1 MKTAKIT
8 SVVLA
13 ILSISLLSK
22 VLIPSYVKVAP
33 GRVTL
38 FDLSATYTED
48 PSILKSITLAYVP
61 EGTYTLSASY
71 VENMAKRKDLE
82 VSFESSVITI
92 YATSS
97 LPKEN
102 QGSELNQEVLDL
114 ASTVFASITEENE
127 CLDSAT
133 FQVLQTS
140 GSLDGTP
147 TFEYKNLGMGKFS
160 VLAKSGDR
168 YLYMMMDVKCPKE
181 VLITKKLL
189 KFGDVI
195 KPEFLE
201 EATKDVFEIL
211 GTPASTSDAF
221 YSKAMRMFKPGDVI
235 VQEGIKRK
243 PDVVKGQL
251 LLAYVDLPGLH
262 ISTVVRSLQD
272 AYVGEVVRAENISS
286 GKIVM
291 GVLEEGPVLK
301 VMEVER

>member
-13 ILSISLLSK
+13 ILSISLISK
-22 VLIPSYVKVAP
+22 VLIPSYVEVAP

-48 PSILKSITLAYVP
+48 PTLLKSIILAYVP

-71 VENMAKRKDLE
+71 IENMAKRKNLE
-82 VSFESSVITI
+82 TSFESSVITI

-97 LPKEN
+97 VLELSGVDEN
-102 QGSELNQEVLDL
+102 DL
-114 ASTVFASITEENE
+114 EILEFASTVFASITEEYE
-127 CLDSAT
+127 CLESAT
-133 FQVLQTS
+133 FQLLQTS
-140 GSLDGTP
+140 GSIDGTP

-160 VLAKSGDR
+160 VFAKDEDK

-181 VLITKKLL
+181 VLVAKKLI

-195 KPEFLE
+195 KPDFLK
-201 EATKDVFEIL
+201 EATKNVFEIL

-221 YSKAMRMFKPGDVI
+221 YSKALRMFKPGDVI

-251 LLAYVDLPGLH
+251 LLAYVNLPGLH
-262 ISTVVRSLQD
+262 ISAIVRSLQD
-272 AYVGEVVRAENISS
+272 AYIGEVVRAENISS

>member
-13 ILSISLLSK
+13 ILSILLLSK
-22 VLIPSYVKVAP
+22 VLIPSYVEVAP

-48 PSILKSITLAYVP
+48 PALLKSITLAYVP

-71 VENMAKRKDLE
+71 IENMAKRKDVE
-82 VSFESSVITI
+82 TSFESSIVTI
-92 YATSS
+92 YATDSAMAKLQPDES
-97 LPKEN
+97 DQEI
-102 QGSELNQEVLDL
+102 LNL
-114 ASTVFASITEENE
+114 ASTVFASITEEYE

-133 FQVLQTS
+133 FQVIQTS
-140 GSLDGTP
+140 GSIDGTP
-147 TFEYKNLGMGKFS
+147 TFEYKSLGMGKFS
-160 VLAKSGDR
+160 VFAKDDGK
-168 YLYMMMDVKCPKE
+168 YLYMMMDVKCPKV
-181 VLITKKLL
+181 VLVSKKLI
-189 KFGDVI
+189 KFGETI
-195 KPEFLE
+195 KPDFLE

-221 YSKAMRMFKPGDVI
+221 YSKAMRMFRPGDVI
-235 VQEGIKRK
+235 TQEGIKRR

-251 LLAYVDLPGLH
+251 LLAYIDLPGLH
-262 ISTVVRSLQD
+262 ISTIVRSLQD
-272 AYVGEVVRAENISS
+272 AYIGEVIRAENISS